1 MRGFYLS
8 AAAEFALPPP
18 RGNRPARS
26 RAPLLEKGGDRK
38 EKGGPVV
45 LVGVRLRATNSAPF
59 SCFPASPL
67 FSLAESAYGCELV
80 GEGRQLGF
88 DGGDFLLVGGVAP
101 SFLGRFQRLGRLGFI
116 EVVAADRGVGEHG
129 HQPGLHF
136 E

>member
-18 RGNRPARS
+18 RGNHPARS
-26 RAPLLEKGGDRK
+26 RGHPSLRK
-38 EKGGPVV
+38 EGWKRKRRPGCSCW
-45 LVGVRLRATNSAPF
+45 VRLRATSSAPF

-67 FSLAESAYGCELV
+67 FSLAESAYGCELG

-101 SFLGRFQRLGRLGFI
+101 RFLGRFQRLGRLGFI
-116 EVVAADRGVGEHG
+116 EVAAADRG
-129 HQPGLHF
+129 
-136 E
+136 